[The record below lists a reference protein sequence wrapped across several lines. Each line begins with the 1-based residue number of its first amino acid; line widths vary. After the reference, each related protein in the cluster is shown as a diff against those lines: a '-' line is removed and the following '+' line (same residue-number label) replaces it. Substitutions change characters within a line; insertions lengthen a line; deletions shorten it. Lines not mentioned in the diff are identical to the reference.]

1 MTIFFGTLLSFTRM
15 QLGPIQKV
23 QVEIDTKK
31 KILGAVMDISSLNPD
46 EILSLYSKKMK
57 SMVLDISGNEI
68 SSNGG
73 EVVVAEEVNIQKN
86 YKVNKND
93 RKYPVFM
100 FSEDGNSVDYYIF
113 PMFGNGL
120 WDWISGFV
128 ALDKDLNKVVGV
140 AFDHKAETPGLG
152 ARISS
157 DEIQDRYKG
166 KEIFDYEGNLIS
178 IKMLKK
184 EKNPALSIHEVD
196 GMSGAT
202 ITANGLNDMM
212 KNYLDCYL
220 PFILKNKN
228 LDQTLISYN
237 EWSKRKRISKN

>member
-15 QLGPIQKV
+15 KLGPIQKV

-31 KILGAVMDISSLNPD
+31 KILGAVMDISTLSSD
-46 EILSLYSKKMK
+46 EVLELYNKKM
-57 SMVLDISGNEI
+57 SSVVLDISGNEVLA
-68 SSNGG
+68 SDGG
-73 EVVVAEEVNIQKN
+73 KLIAEEINIQKN
-86 YKVNKND
+86 YKIEKND
-93 RKYPVFM
+93 RDYPVFM
-100 FSEDGNSVDYYIF
+100 FSDDGNTIDYYIF

-157 DEIQDRYKG
+157 NEIQDRYKG
-166 KEIFDYEGNLIS
+166 KEIFDGLGNLVS
-178 IKMLKK
+178 VRMLKK
-184 EKNPALSIHEVD
+184 ENNSELNIHEVD

-202 ITANGLNDMM
+202 ITANGLNDML

-220 PFILKNKN
+220 PFIIKNKKN
-228 LDQTLISYN
+228 NQTLISY
-237 EWSKRKRISKN
+237 K

>member
-15 QLGPIQKV
+15 KLGPIQKV

-31 KILGAVMDISSLNPD
+31 KILGAVMDISTFSPDGILKLYNEKMTSL
-46 EILSLYSKKMK
+46 
-57 SMVLDISGNEI
+57 VLDISGNEI
-68 SSNGG
+68 LSKDG
-73 EVVVAEEVNIQKN
+73 ELIIAEEVNVQKN
-86 YKVNKND
+86 YKINKND

-100 FSEDGNSVDYYIF
+100 FSEDGTSVDYYIF

-166 KEIFDYEGNLIS
+166 KEIFDIQGNLTS

-184 EKNPALSIHEVD
+184 ENNSALSIHQVD

-220 PFILKNKN
+220 PFILKNKK
-228 LDQTLISYN
+228 LDKILISYN
-237 EWSKRKRISKN
+237 E